1 MLTLI
6 TIADTFSTLYLAAWG
21 WVFFLNQETY
31 FVRNA
36 HSVHR
41 YLWRD
46 AVKKKLDGELLSQV
60 LQKISVPTFVIDRE
74 HIVIH
79 WNRALETLTGYQAVE
94 MVGTGDHWKAF
105 YPLQKPLLADL
116 VIDNVR
122 EHAIAGYYDGKYRK
136 SFLAEGAYE
145 VEDYFPG
152 LGEEGR
158 WLFFTATPISDANG
172 VMLGAVQT
180 LQDITERKKVEN
192 ELRES
197 EKRYR
202 ELSITDSL
210 TKLYNSRHF
219 FRQLRQE
226 IERAKRYE
234 EPLSLILLDI
244 DNFKGYND
252 TYGHLEGD
260 RVLAVLSEVIK
271 TNLRSA
277 DSAYRYG
284 GEEFTVILPET
295 ECENA
300 GLVAERLRKSFED
313 TVLSPLP
320 RSKVHMTVSV
330 GVTQYVTGEEDS
342 VLIKRAD
349 AAMYTA
355 KTSGKNRV
363 CQVR

>member
-1 MLTLI
+1 LE
-6 TIADTFSTLYLAAWG
+6 
-21 WVFFLNQETY
+21 VQQ
-31 FVRNA
+31 
-36 HSVHR
+36 
-41 YLWRD
+41 YLWS
-46 AVKKKLDGELLSQV
+46 AGVKKKLDGELLSQV
-60 LQKISVPTFVIDRE
+60 LQKISVPTFVIDQE
-74 HIVIH
+74 HVVIH
-79 WNRALETLTGYQAVE
+79 WNKALENLTGYQASE
-94 MVGTGDHWKAF
+94 MVGTVDHWKAF
-105 YPLQKPLLADL
+105 YPLKKPLLADL
-116 VIDNVR
+116 VVDHVR
-122 EHAIAGYYDGKYRK
+122 ENAIAGYYDGKYRK
-136 SFLAEGAYE
+136 SLLSEGAYE
-145 VEDYFPG
+145 VEDYFPT
-152 LGEEGR
+152 LGNSGR
-158 WLFFTATPISDANG
+158 WLFFTATPIPDSDG
-172 VMLGAVQT
+172 VILGAVQT
-180 LQDITERKKVEN
+180 LQDVTERKLVED

-260 RVLAVLSEVIK
+260 RVLAVLADVIRE
-271 TNLRSA
+271 TLRSA

-295 ECENA
+295 EGENA
-300 GLVAERLRKSFED
+300 SLVAERFRKAFED

-320 RSKVHMTVSV
+320 RSEVHMTVSV
-330 GVTQYVTGEEDS
+330 GVTQYVPGEEDS

-349 AAMYTA
+349 SAMYTA

-363 CQVR
+363 CQLK

>member
-1 MLTLI
+1 M
-6 TIADTFSTLYLAAWG
+6 
-21 WVFFLNQETY
+21 
-31 FVRNA
+31 
-36 HSVHR
+36 
-41 YLWRD
+41 
-46 AVKKKLDGELLSQV
+46 KKKLDGELLSQV

-79 WNRALETLTGYQAVE
+79 WNKALENLTGYLASE
-94 MVGTGDHWKAF
+94 MVGTVDHWKAF
-105 YPLQKPLLADL
+105 YSLQKPLLAAL
-116 VIDNVR
+116 VVDNVR

-136 SFLAEGAYE
+136 SPLSEGAYE

-152 LGEEGR
+152 LGNDGR
-158 WLFFTATPISDANG
+158 WLFFTATPIPDTDG

-180 LQDITERKKVEN
+180 LQDVTERKIVED

-260 RVLAVLSEVIK
+260 RVLAVLADVIRE
-271 TNLRSA
+271 TLRSA

-295 ECENA
+295 EGENA
-300 GLVAERLRKSFED
+300 LLVAERLRKGFEE
-313 TVLSPLP
+313 TVLTPLP
-320 RSKVHMTVSV
+320 RSEVHMTVSV
-330 GVTQYVTGEEDS
+330 GVTQYIPGEEDS

-349 AAMYTA
+349 SAMYTA

-363 CQVR
+363 FQIR

>member
-1 MLTLI
+1 M
-6 TIADTFSTLYLAAWG
+6 
-21 WVFFLNQETY
+21 
-31 FVRNA
+31 
-36 HSVHR
+36 
-41 YLWRD
+41 
-46 AVKKKLDGELLSQV
+46 KKKLDGELLSQV
-60 LQKISVPTFVIDRE
+60 LQKIPVPTFVIDQE

-79 WNRALETLTGYQAVE
+79 WNKALENLTGYQASE
-94 MVGTGDHWKAF
+94 MVGTVDHWKAF

-116 VIDNVR
+116 VVDNVR
-122 EHAIAGYYDGKYRK
+122 ENAIAGYYDGKYRK
-136 SFLAEGAYE
+136 SPLSEGAYE
-145 VEDYFPG
+145 VENFFPC
-152 LGEEGR
+152 LGNNGR
-158 WLFFTATPISDANG
+158 WLFFTATPIPDTDG
-172 VMLGAVQT
+172 VILGAVQT
-180 LQDITERKKVEN
+180 LQDITERKIVED

-260 RVLAVLSEVIK
+260 RVLAVLADVIRE
-271 TNLRSA
+271 TLRSA

-295 ECENA
+295 EGENA
-300 GLVAERLRKSFED
+300 LLVAERLRKCFEE

-320 RSKVHMTVSV
+320 RSEVHMTVSV
-330 GVTQYVTGEEDS
+330 GVTQYAPGEEDS
-342 VLIKRAD
+342 VFIKRAD
-349 AAMYTA
+349 SAMYTA

>member
-1 MLTLI
+1 LWS
-6 TIADTFSTLYLAAWG
+6 AD
-21 WVFFLNQETY
+21 
-31 FVRNA
+31 
-36 HSVHR
+36 
-41 YLWRD
+41 
-46 AVKKKLDGELLSQV
+46 VKNRLDGELLSQV
-60 LQKISVPTFVIDRE
+60 LQKISVPTFVIDQE

-79 WNRALETLTGYQAVE
+79 WNKALENLTGYQASE
-94 MVGTGDHWKAF
+94 MVGTVDHWKAF

-116 VIDNVR
+116 VVDNVR
-122 EHAIAGYYDGKYRK
+122 ENVIAGYYDGKYRK
-136 SFLAEGAYE
+136 SLLSEGAYE
-145 VEDYFPG
+145 VEDYFPN
-152 LGEEGR
+152 LGNNGR
-158 WLFFTATPISDANG
+158 WLFFTATQIPDSDG
-172 VMLGAVQT
+172 VILGAVQT
-180 LQDITERKKVEN
+180 LQDVTERKIVEN

-260 RVLAVLSEVIK
+260 RVLAVLAAVIRA
-271 TNLRSA
+271 NLRSA

-295 ECENA
+295 EGESA
-300 GLVAERLRKSFED
+300 LLVAERLRKGFED
-313 TVLSPLP
+313 SVLTPLP
-320 RSKVHMTVSV
+320 RSEVHMTVSV
-330 GVTQYVTGEEDS
+330 GVTQYFPGEEDT
-342 VLIKRAD
+342 VFIKRAD
-349 AAMYTA
+349 SAMYTA

-363 CQVR
+363 C

>member
-1 MLTLI
+1 MK
-6 TIADTFSTLYLAAWG
+6 
-21 WVFFLNQETY
+21 N
-31 FVRNA
+31 R
-36 HSVHR
+36 
-41 YLWRD
+41 
-46 AVKKKLDGELLSQV
+46 LDGELLSQV
-60 LQKISVPTFVIDRE
+60 LQKISVPTFVIDQE

-79 WNRALETLTGYQAVE
+79 WNKALENLTGYQASE
-94 MVGTGDHWKAF
+94 MVGTDDHWKAF

-116 VIDNVR
+116 VVDNVR
-122 EHAIAGYYDGKYRK
+122 ENMIAGYYDGKYRK
-136 SFLAEGAYE
+136 SLLSEGAYE
-145 VEDYFPG
+145 VEDYFPN
-152 LGEEGR
+152 LGNSGR
-158 WLFFTATPISDANG
+158 WLFFTATQIPDSDG
-172 VMLGAVQT
+172 VILGAVQT
-180 LQDITERKKVEN
+180 LQDVTERKIVEN

-234 EPLSLILLDI
+234 ESLSLILLDI

-260 RVLAVLSEVIK
+260 RVLAVLADVIRA
-271 TNLRSA
+271 NLRSA

-295 ECENA
+295 EGESA
-300 GLVAERLRKSFED
+300 LLVAERLRKSFED
-313 TVLSPLP
+313 TVLTPLP
-320 RSKVHMTVSV
+320 RSEVHMTVSV
-330 GVTQYVTGEEDS
+330 GVTQYFPGEEDT
-342 VLIKRAD
+342 VFIKRAD
-349 AAMYTA
+349 SAMYTA

-363 CQVR
+363 CQVK

>member
-1 MLTLI
+1 
-6 TIADTFSTLYLAAWG
+6 
-21 WVFFLNQETY
+21 
-31 FVRNA
+31 
-36 HSVHR
+36 
-41 YLWRD
+41 
-46 AVKKKLDGELLSQV
+46 VKKILDGELLSQV
-60 LQKISVPTFVIDRE
+60 LQRISVPTFVIDRD
-74 HIVIH
+74 HVVIH
-79 WNRALETLTGYQAVE
+79 WNVALENLTGYQAAE
-94 MVGTGDHWKAF
+94 MVGTGEHWKAF

-116 VIDNVR
+116 VVDNVR
-122 EHAIAGYYDGKYRK
+122 ESAIAGYYDGKYRK
-136 SFLAEGAYE
+136 SSLAEGAYE
-145 VEDYFPG
+145 VEDYFPS
-152 LGEEGR
+152 LGDEGR
-158 WLFFTATPISDANG
+158 WLFFTATPIPDIDG
-172 VMLGAVQT
+172 GMLGAVQT
-180 LQDITERKKVEN
+180 LQDVTERKIVED

-260 RVLAVLSEVIK
+260 RVLAVLAEVIRE
-271 TNLRSA
+271 NLRSA

-295 ECENA
+295 EGENA
-300 GLVAERLRKSFED
+300 VPVAERLRKEFEG

-320 RSKVHMTVSV
+320 RSEVHMTVSV
-330 GVTQYVTGEEDS
+330 GVTQYFPGEEDS
-342 VLIKRAD
+342 VFIKRAD
-349 AAMYTA
+349 SAMYTA

-363 CQVR
+363 YLAG

>member
-1 MLTLI
+1 M
-6 TIADTFSTLYLAAWG
+6 
-21 WVFFLNQETY
+21 
-31 FVRNA
+31 
-36 HSVHR
+36 
-41 YLWRD
+41 
-46 AVKKKLDGELLSQV
+46 KKKLDGELLSQV
-60 LQKISVPTFVIDRE
+60 LQKISVPTFVIDRD
-74 HIVIH
+74 HLVIH
-79 WNRALETLTGYQAVE
+79 WNRALENLTGYQASE
-94 MVGTGDHWKAF
+94 MVGSSDHWKAF
-105 YPLQKPLLADL
+105 YAMQKPLLADL
-116 VIDNVR
+116 VVDNVR

-136 SFLAEGAYE
+136 SSLSEGADE
-145 VEDYFPG
+145 VEDYFAG
-152 LGEEGR
+152 LGDAGR
-158 WLFFTATPISDANG
+158 WLFFTATPIPDTDG

-180 LQDITERKKVEN
+180 LQDITERKIVED

-210 TKLYNSRHF
+210 TKLFNSRHF

-260 RVLAVLSEVIK
+260 RVLAVLAEVIRE
-271 TNLRSA
+271 TLRSA

-295 ECENA
+295 EGENA
-300 GLVAERLRKSFED
+300 LLVAERLRKCFEE

-320 RSKVHMTVSV
+320 RSEVHMTVSV
-330 GVTQYVTGEEDS
+330 GVTQYIPGEEDS

-349 AAMYTA
+349 SAMYTA

-363 CQVR
+363 YQVR